1 MSQLSCPAFL
11 LCLASLLLG
20 CQAAT
25 ESQISERPAETP
37 SNDTGEIQTGVADM
51 TFVSLKVP
59 NMT

>member
-1 MSQLSCPAFL
+1 MCKRSFPAFL

-37 SNDTGEIQTGVADM
+37 SNEIGEIQSGVADM
-51 TFVSLKVP
+51 NFVSLKVP

>member
-1 MSQLSCPAFL
+1 MCNRSFPAFL

-37 SNDTGEIQTGVADM
+37 SNEVGEIQSGAAELTL
-51 TFVSLKVP
+51 VSLKVP